1 MKNWILHSIYLIFL
15 SVIFTNYAQEK
26 PIMGYK
32 IEGDYIVFTFDKR
45 DYDNGSHHQG
55 KNQLE
60 FDDFEIKNVVV
71 AGNFNNW
78 SRSKWKMK
86 KIDENIYQLKKKIED
101 FDDQFNWEFKFVVNN
116 NYWAEPNKKSANLT
130 PSKTSFGYILPTYNY
145 KIIPIEINEN
155 GNASFFLNGYKN
167 AKKVVLSG
175 SFNKWDEEHFLMKK
189 TENGWKLTLQLKPNL
204 YEYKFI
210 VDGKWIEDPSNKNK
224 IENEY
229 GEYNSVLDIQQEINF
244 LLEDFQNA
252 KEIFLAGDFNNWS
265 KDSFKMVKT
274 KNGWKY
280 TTKLSYGKH
289 HYKYIVDG
297 IWKLDPKNPV
307 KEYDFSGNINSV
319 KMVK

>member
-155 GNASFFLNGYKN
+155 GNASFFLKGYKN
-167 AKKVVLSG
+167 AKKVVAVSK
-175 SFNKWDEEHFLMKK
+175 S
-189 TENGWKLTLQLKPNL
+189 
-204 YEYKFI
+204 
-210 VDGKWIEDPSNKNK
+210 IEDK
-224 IENEY
+224 I
-229 GEYNSVLDIQQEINF
+229 
-244 LLEDFQNA
+244 
-252 KEIFLAGDFNNWS
+252 
-265 KDSFKMVKT
+265 
-274 KNGWKY
+274 
-280 TTKLSYGKH
+280 
-289 HYKYIVDG
+289 
-297 IWKLDPKNPV
+297 
-307 KEYDFSGNINSV
+307 
-319 KMVK
+319 